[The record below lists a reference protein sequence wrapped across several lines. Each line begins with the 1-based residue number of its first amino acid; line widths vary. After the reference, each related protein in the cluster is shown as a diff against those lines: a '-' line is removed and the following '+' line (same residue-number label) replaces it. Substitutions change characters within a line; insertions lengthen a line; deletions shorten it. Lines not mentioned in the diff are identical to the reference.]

1 MLSVEWA
8 WQRSHYPL
16 ERPRPRPDL
25 VAIGGLAVLVVLG
38 LANLRALGAT
48 SLAEHQ
54 AAVVAGGI
62 VLFCVLRRCRT
73 SSLRWLGWASYGA
86 SVFLLL
92 VVVAAGDLGYG
103 ARRWLTVGSFT
114 LQPSE
119 LAKVGLLLVLAR
131 VLGTDRPWP
140 RRLAAAL
147 ALAAVPIALVVIEPD
162 LSTATVLAGLTLVML
177 VLGRIPLRA
186 IVALALTAA
195 LVAPLAEH
203 LLRPYQ
209 LERLHGF
216 LSGSSSGAGWTILQA
231 HIALA
236 WGGSSGLNGQP
247 FQHLLAE
254 YLPSRETDLAYTS
267 LVEQWGIRAGI
278 LAVLAAAAV
287 IWRITLCSRHAR
299 TRDASLAA
307 AGLAALISVEVGVS
321 VAANLG
327 LVPTAGVP
335 FPLVSYGGTAVAVH
349 LAAVGIVLALRA
361 DAERRELWL
370 VPRWRRT
377 HPRLVRFTALTV
389 TASLIAMVGFA
400 WQLQHNRGPS
410 LRTAGLDQMTR
421 CVRVPAMRGVITDR
435 NGVPLAT
442 NTPLDEIW
450 AVRGMASRTVLGRL
464 APLVAQPAP
473 TLRRTVSASDELI
486 VPVAALPPAAGARVA
501 AAHLPGV
508 LVIPA
513 AHRTYPYG
521 ALVGPVLGWS
531 GVATPADMQRWPDLA
546 LGAIVGRAGLEE
558 QYDTILRGT
567 DGRQCV
573 YVNPAGTPV
582 ALASYT
588 PPVPGTS
595 LRLTIDLG
603 LQQHVAAAL
612 ATAVRQGGNQGA
624 ALVMDPRNGQVL
636 AMASF
641 PSYDDNLFGPPVD
654 EEGLAALGNAP
665 GNPQL
670 QHATQLAA
678 PPGSTFKLV
687 VAAANMAHG
696 TWSPEQ
702 VVPTGGSWMLDG
714 HTFHNWSVLPP
725 QNLEQAIAWSN
736 DVYFYKLAW
745 AHGADRC
752 VSMARTLGVGAPT
765 GIDLPDESGGYLGTP
780 AALGDQWYPG
790 STGLLG
796 IGQGYL
802 TTTPL
807 QDARWTAGVATGAL
821 VTPHLGLS
829 FGRSRAPLTWPAPR
843 QLGIDLGPVRA
854 GLRAAVTSGTGTVL
868 ASLPV
873 PAGGKTGTAED
884 PSAGGEGLDSWMSAV
899 APIGAPRVEATAFI
913 RGRGNGHPSSEVV
926 REGLGYW
933 LAHSN
938 SP

>member
-8 WQRSHYPL
+8 WQRASYPV
-16 ERPRPRPDL
+16 EHPRLRPDL
-25 VAIGGLAVLVVLG
+25 VALGGLAVLVALG

-48 SLAEHQ
+48 SLADHQ

-73 SSLRWLGWASYGA
+73 ASLRWLGWASYGA

-131 VLGTDRPWP
+131 VLGTDRPWY

-147 ALAAVPIALVVIEPD
+147 ALAAVPIGLVVIEPD

-186 IVALALTAA
+186 IAALALVAGLA
-195 LVAPLAEH
+195 APLAEQ

-209 LERLHGF
+209 LERMHAF

-236 WGGSSGLNGQP
+236 WGGSNGLAGEP

-254 YLPSRETDLAYTS
+254 YLPSRETDLAYAS

-278 LAVLAAAAV
+278 LAVLAAGAV
-287 IWRITLCSRHAR
+287 IWRIALCSRHAR

-307 AGLAALISVEVGVS
+307 AGLAALIAIEVGVS
-321 VAANLG
+321 VGANLG

-349 LAAVGIVLALRA
+349 LAAVGMVLALRA
-361 DAERRELWL
+361 DAQRRELWL

-377 HPRLVRFTALTV
+377 HPRLVRFTALAA
-389 TASLIAMVGFA
+389 TASLVAMVGFA

-421 CVRVPAMRGVITDR
+421 CVTVPAMRGVITDR
-435 NGVPLAT
+435 NGVPLAV
-442 NTPLDEIW
+442 NTPKDDVW
-450 AVRGMASRTVLGRL
+450 AVRGMASRSVLGRL
-464 APLVAQPAP
+464 APLVAQSAS
-473 TLRRTVSASDELI
+473 TLRRTVSGSDELI
-486 VPVAALPPAAGARVA
+486 VPVATLPPSAGSRVA

-508 LVIPA
+508 LVVPT

-521 ALVGPVLGWS
+521 ALLGPVLGWS
-531 GVATPADMQRWPDLA
+531 GVATQADMQRWPELA
-546 LGAIVGRAGLEE
+546 LGAVVGRAGLEQ
-558 QYDTILRGT
+558 QYDTILRGV

-573 YVNPAGTPV
+573 YVDPAGTPV
-582 ALASYT
+582 ALASYSS
-588 PPVPGTS
+588 PVRGTS

-603 LQQHVAAAL
+603 LQRHVAAAL
-612 ATAVRQGGNQGA
+612 RAAVRQGGSEGA
-624 ALVMDPRNGQVL
+624 SVVMDPRNGQVL
-636 AMASF
+636 AMASD
-641 PSYDDNLFGPPVD
+641 PSYDDNIFGPPID
-654 EEGLAALGNAP
+654 EEGLTALESAP

-670 QHATQLAA
+670 EHATQLAA

-687 VAAANMAHG
+687 VAAANMAHR
-696 TWSPEQ
+696 TWSPAD
-702 VVPTGGSWMLDG
+702 VVPTGGALTLAG
-714 HTFHNWSVLPP
+714 HTFHNWSALPP

-745 AHGADRC
+745 ALGADKI
-752 VSMARTLGVGAPT
+752 VSMARTLGVGKPT
-765 GIDLPDESGGYLGTP
+765 GIDLPGESGGYLGTP

-790 STGLLG
+790 STVLLG

-829 FGRSRAPLTWPAPR
+829 FGHGHAPLTWPAPR
-843 QLGIDLGPVRA
+843 RLGIDLGPVRA
-854 GLRAAVTSGTGTVL
+854 GMRAAVTTGTARLL

-899 APIGAPRVEATAFI
+899 APIDAPRVEATTFI
-913 RGRGNGHPSSEVV
+913 RGQGNGHPSSEVV
-926 REGLGYW
+926 RSALAYY
-933 LAHSN
+933 LAHH
-938 SP
+938 